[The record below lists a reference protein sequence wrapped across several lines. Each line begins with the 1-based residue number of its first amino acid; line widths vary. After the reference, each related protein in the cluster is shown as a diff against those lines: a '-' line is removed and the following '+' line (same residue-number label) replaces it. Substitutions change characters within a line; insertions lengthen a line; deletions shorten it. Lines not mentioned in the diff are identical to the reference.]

1 MNTEPVT
8 PEQFSKAETLIEALP
23 WIKSAW
29 GSIVVVKYGGAAMTD
44 PELCKQVASDIVL
57 MKLAGV
63 HPVVVH
69 GGGPEITHFQELL
82 GYPVEFIDG
91 YRVTSPEVMDLVKM
105 VLVGKVNKDIVNAIN
120 SYGTYA
126 VGISGEDGEL
136 VKGKTISPQL
146 GRAGE
151 VVEINTTVVK
161 QLIDDD
167 FIPVIATSGIGEDG
181 LSLNINA
188 DLVAGKLAEALN
200 ADKCIFLTDVNGI
213 YGDIEKPESFI
224 HAMTPDQAMAFMNES
239 DGAVGGMLPKIK
251 ACVEA
256 VRGGVRR
263 AFILNGTVAHSV
275 ILEMYT
281 TAGVG
286 TMISD
291 EVDE

>member
-1 MNTEPVT
+1 MNTEPLT
-8 PEQFSKAETLIEALP
+8 PELFLKAQTLTEALP

-44 PELCKQVASDIVL
+44 PALCKQVASDIVL

-82 GYPVEFIDG
+82 GYPVSFIDG
-91 YRVTSPEVMDLVKM
+91 HRVTTPEVMDIVKM
-105 VLVGKVNKDIVNAIN
+105 VLVGKVNKEIVNAIN
-120 SYGTYA
+120 MHGTYA
-126 VGISGEDGEL
+126 VGISGEDGGL
-136 VKGKTISPQL
+136 VKGKPISEEL

-151 VVEINTTVVK
+151 VISIDTTVVK

-167 FIPVIATSGIGEDG
+167 FIPVIATSGIGIDG
-181 LSLNINA
+181 ASLNINA
-188 DLVAGKLAEALN
+188 DLVAGKLAEALH

-213 YGDIEKPESFI
+213 YGDVKNPDSFI
-224 HAMTPDQAMAFMNES
+224 HVMTPDVAEAFALEN
-239 DGAVGGMLPKIK
+239 DAAAGGMLPKIK

-263 AFILNGTVAHSV
+263 TFILNGTIAHSV

-281 TAGVG
+281 TAGIG
-286 TMISD
+286 TMISY
-291 EVDE
+291 EVDD

>member
-44 PELCKQVASDIVL
+44 PQLCKQVASDIVL

-69 GGGPEITHFQELL
+69 GGGPEITHFQQLL

-91 YRVTSPEVMDLVKM
+91 YRVTSPEVMDIVKM

-120 SYGTYA
+120 AHGTYA

-151 VVEINTTVVK
+151 VVAIDTTVVK

-181 LSLNINA
+181 QSLNINA
-188 DLVAGKLAEALN
+188 DLVAGKLAEALH

-224 HAMTPDQAMAFMNES
+224 HAMTPDQAMAFVHDS
-239 DGAVGGMLPKIK
+239 DGAAGGMLPKIK

-263 AFILNGTVAHSV
+263 AFILNGTIAHSV